1 MLSISFSLISR
12 QEKRA
17 NNRKRNRQKYEDSY
31 ASLTPTCCMTSNNS
45 LDFSDAHLP
54 YPEKQGGWAKAAL
67 RCLPDL
73 KFKMRMAHSVL
84 QTTCNANVK
93 SLFLLFF
100 NGNKC
105 FLSD

>member
-12 QEKRA
+12 QKKRA
-17 NNRKRNRQKYEDSY
+17 NYRKRDRQKYEDSY
-31 ASLTPTCCMTSNNS
+31 ASLTTTCCMTSNNS
-45 LDFSDAHLP
+45 LDFSFAHLP

-93 SLFLLFF
+93 SLFLFF
-100 NGNKC
+100 
-105 FLSD
+105 F